1 VTNVETSP
9 RPDLAAHRRAVTAD
23 FPTVT
28 RELTDVIGKKLTAY
42 IGGAK
47 DVRAVDRWIAGNL
60 PYRDAEDRLRFAYRV
75 ASSLNS
81 GDHASVVQAWLTG
94 LNPEL
99 NDRSP
104 IRLMREGN
112 LDEVG
117 PLILGAA
124 RAFLAGA

>member
-1 VTNVETSP
+1 MTNVESP
-9 RPDLAAHRRAVTAD
+9 ARPDLLAHRRAVTAA
-23 FPTVT
+23 FPTVA
-28 RELTDVIGKKLTAY
+28 RELSSIIGRKLTAY

-75 ASSLNS
+75 VTALNS

-99 NDRSP
+99 DDRSA
-104 IRLMREGN
+104 IRLMRE
-112 LDEVG
+112 
-117 PLILGAA
+117 
-124 RAFLAGA
+124 